1 MNNYYTSIELG
12 SDTIK
17 ILVCNKVDND
27 FHLIASVSSPSA
39 GIKRGQIVDG
49 RKAVNAIKKAIKK
62 INDMLGI
69 KIKK

>member
-39 GIKRGQIVDG
+39 GIKRGQI
-49 RKAVNAIKKAIKK
+49 
-62 INDMLGI
+62 
-69 KIKK
+69 